1 MKKILDVGC
10 GKYKFQEENAKVIGL
25 DIKKFKGVDIVW
37 NLEKTPLP
45 FKNNEFDEVIANHVL
60 EHIHNLEPLI
70 KELWRITKQRG
81 KIKIECPYFAS
92 SLAHSS
98 MDHVRFFAYT
108 TFNIY
113 DRNHFNHKYV
123 EPVEFKVKAK
133 YKWSAHPKLKF
144 LDPFISFIIN
154 NFPRSYQRFFCFIV
168 PCEIIKYELKVV
180 K

>member
-10 GKYKFQEENAKVIGL
+10 GEYKIKEENAKVIGL
-25 DIKKFKGVDIVW
+25 DVKKFKGVDIVW

-45 FKNNEFDEVIANHVL
+45 FKNNEFDEIIANHIL

-98 MDHVRFFAYT
+98 MDHVRFFTYT
-108 TFNIY
+108 TFNVY
-113 DRNHFNHKYV
+113 ERNYFNHIYV
-123 EPVEFKVKAK
+123 EPIEFKIKSR
-133 YKWSAHPKLKF
+133 YIWSKHKILRPLN
-144 LDPFISFIIN
+144 FIISAIIN
-154 NFPRSYQRFFCFIV
+154 NTPRFYQRFFCFIL
-168 PCEIIKYELKVV
+168 PCEIIKYELEVIK
-180 K
+180 